1 MVSKGLIIG
10 VVIIVIVVAALAVFL
25 MPRLLRPHVIKPTPQ
40 LRTNVT
46 TSKSTPPPPPPQ
58 EVALNNSLA
67 LLKGQYTVWMALNIS
82 ITLNATSSGFY
93 MTMPFAVINSSSIE
107 VSYSNVTG
115 LKLLVSGPATVTVLF
130 PTRNT
135 TQVLIG
141 LAMFTNTTSLCTAV
155 SPAMARLMNTTV
167 PPGYTS
173 ALECTPMS
181 KLSNVTAYVNYLWNG
196 VIGNLTYIGNST
208 WNGQTT
214 YCFATKEP
222 VVLPLTSQFKSIL
235 PANAT
240 RNLVNATL
248 SISITDLCLLES
260 GYATLIQGTA
270 VFSATILE
278 PYNNQTLIPVTMGI
292 NAPFT
297 ASLINYTSTFDSQG
311 FNALLKNPYIQA
323 APTMPIMQSGG

>member
-1 MVSKGLIIG
+1 MSKGLIIG
-10 VVIIVIVVAALAVFL
+10 VVVIVIVVAALAGFL
-25 MPRLLRPHVIKPTPQ
+25 MPGLLRPHVTKSTPP

-46 TSKSTPPPPPPQ
+46 TSKPTPPPPPPQ

-67 LLKGQYTVWMALNIS
+67 LLKGQYTVWMAMNVS

-93 MTMPFAVINSSSIE
+93 MAMPFAVINSSGIE

-115 LKLLVSGPATVTVLF
+115 LKLLISGPATVTVLF

-135 TQVLIG
+135 TQVPIG
-141 LAMFTNTTSLCTAV
+141 LAMFTNTTSLCAAV
-155 SPAMARLMNTTV
+155 SPAMARFTNTTV

-173 ALECTPMS
+173 ALGCTPMS
-181 KLSNVTAYVNYLWNG
+181 ELSNVTAYVNYLWNG
-196 VIGNLTYIGNST
+196 VIENLTYIGNST

-248 SISITDLCLLES
+248 SISITNLCLLES
-260 GYATLIQGTA
+260 GYATSIQGAA
-270 VFSATILE
+270 VLSFTILE
-278 PYNNQTLIPVTMGI
+278 PYSNQTLVPAIANFNVS
-292 NAPFT
+292 FT
-297 ASLINYTSTFDSQG
+297 ASLTNYTSAFDSQG

-323 APTMPIMQSGG
+323 AQAISIT